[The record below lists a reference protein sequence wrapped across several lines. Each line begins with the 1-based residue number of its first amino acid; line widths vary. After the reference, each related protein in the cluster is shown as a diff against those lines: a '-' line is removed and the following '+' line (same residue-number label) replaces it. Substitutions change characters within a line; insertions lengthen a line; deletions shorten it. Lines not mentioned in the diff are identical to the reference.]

1 MKSKDQTLLEEAYT
15 DVRKNESYHQKLNKL
30 ALELETDTE
39 TIERIMKIV
48 AADIADFCCD
58 IDGGDNMF
66 SRGIR
71 QEYGIE

>member
-1 MKSKDQTLLEEAYT
+1 MNKTDDQLLEEAYI

-48 AADIADFCCD
+48 AADIADFCSE
-58 IDGGDNMF
+58 IDGGENMF
-66 SRGIR
+66 SRSIR
-71 QEYGIE
+71 QEYGIK